1 MSMDFKPKLGTW
13 RDTMCL
19 PGVVEHCML
28 TSSPSVLAA
37 GPDVTLVRPERDL
50 QLFEKDSQ
58 TSADSKFKTLPLKEH
73 AATHGRACDL
83 LLTPS

>member
-1 MSMDFKPKLGTW
+1 MNPSLRCANMFPASI
-13 RDTMCL
+13 
-19 PGVVEHCML
+19 E
-28 TSSPSVLAA
+28 SSVLAA